1 MDKNIIKPKVIIEK
15 DEKFICDE
23 LIDIFDFWTR
33 YDKRNIDIYEK
44 PYITVLNKVPIVKDG
59 MINIINYNSIICSE
73 EIKNCF
79 YIPKMISPYIFSD
92 NVNIMKKE
100 NILLIYGG
108 EEFKLKE
115 CNTEVGLKFTIK
127 NNDNIFKTSVIV
139 EIIIGIEKIEDKF
152 ELLFPQLSA
161 EEIINSKGV

>member
-1 MDKNIIKPKVIIEK
+1 
-15 DEKFICDE
+15 
-23 LIDIFDFWTR
+23 
-33 YDKRNIDIYEK
+33 
-44 PYITVLNKVPIVKDG
+44 
-59 MINIINYNSIICSE
+59 
-73 EIKNCF
+73 
-79 YIPKMISPYIFSD
+79 
-92 NVNIMKKE
+92 MKKE

-139 EIIIGIEKIEDKF
+139 EIIVGIEKIEDKF

-161 EEIINSKGV
+161 EEIINQQ